1 MLTLPTFF
9 RVSLMALPEPTSREI
24 REAEEVAMRADVYR
38 TAVSLVQSSRLQV
51 DAEPEDILRL
61 ARYLLRE
68 ES

>member
-38 TAVSLVQSSRLQV
+38 TAVSLFSHPGYRWTLS
-51 DAEPEDILRL
+51 LRTF
-61 ARYLLRE
+61 
-68 ES
+68 